1 MEAREILAPP
11 RGPPET
17 GPPGLPPL
25 RVRLAAEKAAAAAAG
40 GGAAGGAAGGAF
52 ECAAASWRGFM
63 TDGEGAA
70 PVEAEVAEEE
80 RQPKP
85 TGKVQGRFREGSGKV
100 QGQPKPTGKVVVD
113 GETWLLGGHAWLGK
127 RGRRFWG
134 DVGDKPSDGVLSR
147 WLPAEGD
154 DFALWRMDHEDGDG
168 EDLEAYEVWHAMEAE
183 ITMDIVSRRV
193 LLRTA
198 GTFRRCAPRCTRWRP
213 TCRCKIAVDF

>member
-1 MEAREILAPP
+1 MTRRRRRGRCRAPP
-11 RGPPET
+11 SAKVPSAVKPPPRSYANLAEIMRKPRRDLEVPSAAAPPPTCRAEGLRGPRR
-17 GPPGLPPL
+17 L
-25 RVRLAAEKAAAAAAG
+25 RRRPTPARAR
-40 GGAAGGAAGGAF
+40 
-52 ECAAASWRGFM
+52 ASCWQGS
-63 TDGEGAA
+63 
-70 PVEAEVAEEE
+70 
-80 RQPKP
+80 
-85 TGKVQGRFREGSGKV
+85 GKVQGRFREGSGKV